1 MKKIFAL
8 AVLFAAISL
17 VACGGEQK
25 KAADAQEEAATE
37 CCAESTDCQKAEA
50 CATECC
56 GECEKAEGECQKGEC
71 CGECQKGE
79 CKDGE
84 CKGDCQKGECKK
96 GECKGDCKKECEK
109 QCCGDEK

>member
-37 CCAESTDCQKAEA
+37 CCAESTDCQKTEA

-56 GECEKAEGECQKGEC
+56 GECEKAEGEC
-71 CGECQKGE
+71 CGDCQKGE

-84 CKGDCQKGECKK
+84 CKGDCQKGDCQK

>member
-84 CKGDCQKGECKK
+84 CKGDCQK
-96 GECKGDCKKECEK
+96 ECEK

>member
-37 CCAESTDCQKAEA
+37 CCAECTDCQKAEA

-56 GECEKAEGECQKGEC
+56 GECEKAEGEC
-71 CGECQKGE
+71 CGDCQKGE

-84 CKGDCQKGECKK
+84 CKGDCQKGECKD
-96 GECKGDCKKECEK
+96 GDCKKECEK

>member
-56 GECEKAEGECQKGEC
+56 GECEKAECEKAEGEC
-71 CGECQKGE
+71 CGDCQKGE

-84 CKGDCQKGECKK
+84 CKGDCQK
-96 GECKGDCKKECEK
+96 ECEK